1 MFTCMYIGRYT
12 HRESQQ
18 QWVMAEPVLLSTA
31 AQQEPRPQDRGLV
44 GSRFWTYRS
53 TDLLLEHAG
62 RFRQPE
68 PVTKSSMS
76 LSMNPQIFRQELCRR
91 GNETE

>member
-44 GSRFWTYRS
+44 GFGCFWTYRS
-53 TDLLLEHAG
+53 LLEHAG
-62 RFRQPE
+62 TLTFCQAARACY
-68 PVTKSSMS
+68 
-76 LSMNPQIFRQELCRR
+76 QELHESV
-91 GNETE
+91 NEPADFQAGIVSSW